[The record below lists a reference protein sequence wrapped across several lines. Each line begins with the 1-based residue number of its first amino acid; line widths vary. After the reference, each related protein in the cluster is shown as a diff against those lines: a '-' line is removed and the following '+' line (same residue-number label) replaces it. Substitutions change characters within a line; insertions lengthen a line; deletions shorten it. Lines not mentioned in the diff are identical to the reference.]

1 MEQFDFVERN
11 KDRINLVSSYAL
23 SLTDNTET
31 EIILMEA
38 LREMTAIAHGL
49 NNSLGVAQ
57 SHLAEADQMVSELQH
72 RIDTEL

>member
-11 KDRINLVSSYAL
+11 KTRIDTVAAYPL

-49 NNSLGVAQ
+49 NNALGIAQ
-57 SHLAEADQMVSELQH
+57 SHLAEADNMVGELQH